1 MSLKMPITK
10 RKIRN
15 HFQYSFWKYLLLIVI
30 AIFGWNLIYT
40 STRYQSPENLKVEF
54 LAEVGSAG
62 GEDLQSLAD
71 QIHEEIMPEMEDVTA
86 SAITY
91 DETYG
96 DMQLTV
102 WVSAAQGDVY
112 LISQDRFETL
122 ADNEALLDL
131 TPYVESGALDT
142 EGLDLEDGYVNSS
155 ETGKRML
162 VGIPSDELTKLSD
175 YGLIT
180 TGGELCALVNNG
192 NDEYTILFLNYLLE
206 HMRADDAADA
216 AAPSE
221 TVAP

>member
-102 WVSAAQGDVY
+102 CVSAAQGDVY
-112 LISQDRFETL
+112 LISQDRF
-122 ADNEALLDL
+122 
-131 TPYVESGALDT
+131 
-142 EGLDLEDGYVNSS
+142 
-155 ETGKRML
+155 
-162 VGIPSDELTKLSD
+162 
-175 YGLIT
+175 
-180 TGGELCALVNNG
+180 
-192 NDEYTILFLNYLLE
+192 
-206 HMRADDAADA
+206 
-216 AAPSE
+216 
-221 TVAP
+221 